1 MTSHALRPLP
11 RRLRSHPPGGARRR
25 RRLAV
30 DNRLLSVAGLVGARV
45 YAEGAH
51 LVGLL
56 DDLVVHV
63 GEERYPSLVGAVV
76 RTPRGRM
83 YVADASIL
91 EVLPHRVLLAG
102 QIVRSP
108 VERGPGL
115 ITLVHDVLDR
125 QIVDVDGAN
134 VDRVSDLILGRRG
147 DDLCLVG
154 VDVSIRTLLRR
165 LGPAALRRRVASGRV
180 YDWASVAAFSERETA
195 NAASILH
202 LTEAAAALRERGAAD
217 LDRLL
222 GDLPAHERAQLAGHL
237 AGAP

>member
-11 RRLRSHPPGGARRR
+11 RRLRRHSPGLRRR
-25 RRLAV
+25 RRIPV

-45 YAEGAH
+45 FADGPH
-51 LVGLL
+51 VVGLL
-56 DDLVVHV
+56 DDLVVQV
-63 GEERYPSLVGAVV
+63 GEETYLPLVGAVV
-76 RTPRGRM
+76 RTPRGRT
-83 YVADASIL
+83 YVGGASIRN
-91 EVLPHRVLLAG
+91 VLPHRVLLAG

-115 ITLVHDVLDR
+115 VALVHDVLDR
-125 QIVDVDGAN
+125 QVVDVDGAN
-134 VDRVSDLILGRRG
+134 VDRVSDLVLGRRG
-147 DDLCLVG
+147 DDFRLVG

-195 NAASILH
+195 DAASVLH
-202 LTEAAAALRERGAAD
+202 LTEAATALRERGAAD

-222 GDLPAHERAQLAGHL
+222 GDLPPHERVRFADHVAGV
-237 AGAP
+237 P